1 MKQVRRAALGGV
13 VLVGALAGGLAAAHS
28 AICSCFDNGDGT
40 VTCEGGFSD
49 GASAAGVA
57 IRVLDDRE
65 RVLLEGK
72 MADDGTFSFMKPSS
86 GYHVVFDAG
95 QSHIVTIYSD
105 EIVE

>member
-1 MKQVRRAALGGV
+1 MQQIRHATLGGV
-13 VLVGALAGGLAAAHS
+13 VLVGALGGGLAGGHS

-65 RVLLEGK
+65 RVLIEGK
-72 MADDGTFSFMKPSS
+72 MADDGTFSFMKPAA

-95 QSHIVTIYSD
+95 QSHLVTIYSD